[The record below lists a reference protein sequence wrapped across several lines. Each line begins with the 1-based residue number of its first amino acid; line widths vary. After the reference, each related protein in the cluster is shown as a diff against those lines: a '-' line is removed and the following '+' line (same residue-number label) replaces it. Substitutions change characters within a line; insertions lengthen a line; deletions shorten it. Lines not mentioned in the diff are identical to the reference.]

1 MSRQTTFEDL
11 TECISSPESPDGNM
25 PCNLRDGPMIGRCG
39 PGRARAKAIRV
50 LASERATTTN
60 ATCGPISSISS
71 ASVALQQSLVNKLRT
86 QFDSVGSTVY
96 KQTWKE
102 RVTPSGLRYW
112 EHTARAA
119 TTYGSDCFGWP
130 TPRAE
135 EPGRTNDGYG
145 KSVGMV
151 ASLTGWPTPDTGSE
165 GGRVSADPVA
175 RVRAS
180 GTKKALTI
188 NDAASLAGWPT
199 PVAEQA
205 NGEPEDFL
213 RRKRESVQ
221 RTGRS
226 MGIVLSDL
234 QMVAKIA
241 GWPSPMAG
249 TNATDNYNA
258 AGNNDSSRKTVEL
271 VSGWATP
278 SASDK
283 KGAPTEESYFRKDGK
298 QRNDRHD
305 FQAAITTTSPVETG
319 RRGVLNPALSLWLM
333 GYPSDWLMAAPV
345 KASRVKK
352 SSTESGTR

>member
-1 MSRQTTFEDL
+1 MSYQTTFEDL
-11 TECISSPESPDGNM
+11 SECISLPGSPDGNTL
-25 PCNLRDGPMIGRCG
+25 CNLRDGPTIGRCG
-39 PGRARAKAIRV
+39 RGRARAKATRV

-60 ATCGPISSISS
+60 ATCGPITSISS
-71 ASVALQQSLVNKLRT
+71 ASVALQRSLVSKLRT

-119 TTYGSDCFGWP
+119 TTSDSDCFGWP

-151 ASLTGWPTPDTGSE
+151 ASLTGWPTPEASE
-165 GGRVSADPVA
+165 NSNRGASCPPSQMEGR
-175 RVRAS
+175 R
-180 GTKKALTI
+180 GKTLAL
-188 NDAASLAGWPT
+188 AASL
-199 PVAEQA
+199 
-205 NGEPEDFL
+205 
-213 RRKRESVQ
+213 
-221 RTGRS
+221 
-226 MGIVLSDL
+226 
-234 QMVAKIA
+234 A

-249 TNATDNYNA
+249 TNATDSYNA

-298 QRNDRHD
+298 QRNDRLD

-345 KASRVKK
+345 KTSRVKK
-352 SSTESGTR
+352 SSTGSGTR